1 MLRLGWFSTGRGE
14 GSRGLLS
21 VVADAIQRGE
31 LEAEI
36 AFAFCNREPGEHAGS
51 DEFMA
56 LVRSYGVPLVTLS
69 SQRFRREQGAPD
81 FPTVREAYDRA
92 VMALLAEHTSDINVL
107 AGYGLIFGA
116 KMARRY
122 VSLNLHPAKPDG
134 PIGTWQQVIWELIE
148 TGASESGTMIH
159 LATEDLDRGPPASYV
174 SFPVRGQGFDNL
186 WAEVNGRQIEDLKE
200 RYGEKLP
207 LLQRI
212 RQEGLRRERPLL
224 LETLKAF
231 ASGRLRVE
239 GRQVVDSQGLL
250 TAPICLNEEVEQALA
265 KTGRSS

>member
-31 LEAEI
+31 VAAEI
-36 AFAFCNREPGEHAGS
+36 AFIFCNREPGEHAGS
-51 DEFMA
+51 DAFMA
-56 LVRSYGVPLVTLS
+56 LATSYDIPVVSLS
-69 SQRFRREQGAPD
+69 SQRFRKEQSKPD
-81 FPTVREAYDRA
+81 FPSVREAYDRE
-92 VMALLAEHTSDINVL
+92 VMALLSEQTADINVL

-116 KMARRY
+116 EMARRY
-122 VSLNLHPAKPDG
+122 VSLNLHPATPDG

-148 TGASESGTMIH
+148 KEASESGTMIH

-174 SFPVRGQGFDNL
+174 SFPIRGQGFDDL
-186 WAEVNGRQIEDLKE
+186 WTDVAGQDIEGLKKQ
-200 RYGEKLP
+200 YGEELP

-231 ASGRLRVE
+231 ASGRLHVE
-239 GRQVVDSQGLL
+239 DRQVVDSHGTP
-250 TAPICLNEEVEQALA
+250 TAPICLNEEVDYALA
-265 KTGRSS
+265 QTGQPS

>member
-36 AFAFCNREPGEHAGS
+36 AFVFCNREPGEHPGS
-51 DEFMA
+51 DEYMS
-56 LVRSYGVPLVTLS
+56 LVSSYSIPLVTLS
-69 SQRFRREQGAPD
+69 SQRFRKEQGASN
-81 FPTVREAYDRA
+81 FSTVREAYDRE
-92 VMALLAEHTSDINVL
+92 VMALLEEQATDLNVL
-107 AGYGLIFGA
+107 AGYGLIFSPA
-116 KMARRY
+116 MARQH
-122 VSLNLHPAKPDG
+122 VSLNLHPATPDG

-148 TGASESGTMIH
+148 KEESESGTMIH
-159 LATEDLDRGPPASYV
+159 LVTEDLDRGPPASYV
-174 SFPVRGQGFDNL
+174 SFPIHGQGFDHL
-186 WAEVNGRQIEDLKE
+186 WAEVAGQEVTTLEKQ
-200 RYGEKLP
+200 YGEELP
-207 LLQRI
+207 LLQHI

-239 GRQVVDSQGLL
+239 DRRVVDSHGIPI
-250 TAPICLNEEVEQALA
+250 APICLNEEVEQALA
-265 KTGRSS
+265 KAGKSS